1 MKPEDIHLG
10 DFMRIL
16 LGKVPWGF
24 LLEAVI
30 RILFIFVLLVVS
42 MRVMG
47 KRMASQLSRNELAAM
62 SSLAAAIGVPMQ
74 VPDRGLLP
82 PVIIALVVIGIQ
94 RLSATWTLRN
104 KKFEEI
110 SQGDIGIMVEEGCLQ
125 LDTMQSAVLPQE
137 RLFAQLRSEAI
148 DNLGTIKRVYME
160 ANGSFTILKQPEP
173 KPGLSILPSW
183 DQDFLQEQRKVPGTF
198 ACGNCGNLAPENRA
212 PCNRCGQTEW
222 ADAVISAA

>member
-1 MKPEDIHLG
+1 MKPEDIHPF

-16 LGKVPWGF
+16 LGEAPWSF
-24 LLEAVI
+24 LIEVVI

-42 MRVMG
+42 MRLMG
-47 KRMASQLSRNELAAM
+47 KRMAAQLSRNELAAM

-82 PVIIALVVIGIQ
+82 PVIIAVVVIGIQ
-94 RLSATWTLRN
+94 RLSAIWTLRS

-110 SQGDIGIMVEEGCLQ
+110 SQGDIGIMVEEGCLK
-125 LDTMQSAVLPQE
+125 LEAMQSAVLPQE

-148 DNLGTIKRVYME
+148 DNLGAVKRVYME
-160 ANGSFTILKQPEP
+160 ANGEFTILKQPEP
-173 KPGLSILPSW
+173 KPGLSILPNW

-198 ACGNCGNLAPENRA
+198 ACCNCGNLAPEDYS
-212 PCNRCGQTEW
+212 PCNRCGQNEW
-222 ADAVISAA
+222 AGAVISAA